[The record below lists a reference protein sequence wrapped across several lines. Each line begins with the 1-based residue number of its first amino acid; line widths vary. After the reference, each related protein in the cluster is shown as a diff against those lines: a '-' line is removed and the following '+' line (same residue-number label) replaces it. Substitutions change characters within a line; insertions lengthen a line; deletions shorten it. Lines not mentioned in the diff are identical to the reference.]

1 MFIIIYSKMK
11 LLWGGLRDAVTY
23 GYSHKS
29 SGVGLL
35 LCLFSSEAYDL
46 IYPQFFF
53 FDKVLG
59 MGFILWTMPW
69 IHDFH
74 AIIAPVSMP
83 CQDSHCHSFHNS
95 QLGKT
100 ENFWPPLACKTPSS
114 TIKAS
119 QCRRSFEVRISLFS
133 LYSMTQVPGVFN
145 NMALP
150 SCSVR

>member
-1 MFIIIYSKMK
+1 MGIAISHQEWAYCCAY
-11 LLWGGLRDAVTY
+11 LAVRPMTL
-23 GYSHKS
+23 SIHS
-29 SGVGLL
+29 
-35 LCLFSSEAYDL
+35 
-46 IYPQFFF
+46 FFF

-83 CQDSHCHSFHNS
+83 CQDSHYYSFHNS

-100 ENFWPPLACKTPSS
+100 ENFWPPVACKTPSS

-133 LYSMTQVPGVFN
+133 LYSMTQVSGVFN